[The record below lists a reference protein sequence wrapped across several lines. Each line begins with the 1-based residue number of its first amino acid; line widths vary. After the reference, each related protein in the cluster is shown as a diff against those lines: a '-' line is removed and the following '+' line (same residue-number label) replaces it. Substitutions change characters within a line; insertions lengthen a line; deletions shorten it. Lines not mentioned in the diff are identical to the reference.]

1 MHSQAFRDHLNNDL
15 IPFWNKLRD
24 DTHGGFY
31 GYVGSDLSVDEYA
44 DKGVILNSR
53 ILWFYS
59 ASYRLL
65 KEPGLLDMAAHG
77 FRFLADCCYDK
88 EYGGVYWSMKYDGTP
103 SDDTKH
109 TYNQAFAIYALTAY
123 YNASGDC
130 DALELAYKLF
140 ELIEDVCRDEGGYL
154 EAFLRDF
161 APDSNEKLSENGV
174 MAERT
179 MNTLLHVLEAYTELY
194 RVDGEKKVE
203 QAIRRILAQFMDDIY
218 NPEQGILDVFFDREF
233 NSIIDLESY
242 GHDIEASWLID
253 RACDVL
259 GDESVT
265 ARIRPMTAALARTT
279 YRNAYDIQLHALY
292 NEREGAA
299 VDRQKV
305 WWVQAESVVGF
316 YNAWQKDKT
325 SEELRTAAADIWQF
339 IQDRIIDRRCGEW
352 IENLLPDGTADN
364 HRGIVHLWKC
374 PYHNGRMC
382 IEMASRLSK
391 DENK

>member
-1 MHSQAFRDHLNNDL
+1 MQSQDFRDHLKNDL

-24 DTHGGFY
+24 DVNGGFY
-31 GYVGSDLSVDEYA
+31 GYVAPDLTVDHNA

-65 KEPGLLDMAAHG
+65 REPQLLDMAAHAY
-77 FRFLADCCYDK
+77 RFLAEKCCDSQ
-88 EYGGVYWSMKYDGTP
+88 YGGVYWSMTFDGSP
-103 SDDTKH
+103 ADDTKH

-123 YNASGDC
+123 YDASGDRN
-130 DALELAYKLF
+130 ALRLAYKLY
-140 ELIEDVCRDEGGYL
+140 ELIEGTCRDEGGYL

-161 APDSNEKLSENGV
+161 RPDSNEKLSENGV

-194 RVDGEKKVE
+194 RVDRCVAVGE
-203 QAIRRILAQFMDDIY
+203 AIKRILTQFMDDIY
-218 NPEQGILDVFFDREF
+218 DPDKGILNVFFDREF

-253 RACDVL
+253 RGCDVL
-259 GDESVT
+259 GDEELT
-265 ARIRPMTAALARTT
+265 ARVRPMTDALARTAF
-279 YRNAYDIQLHALY
+279 RNAYDAQLHAVY
-292 NEREGAA
+292 NEREGSA

-316 YNAWQKDKT
+316 YNAWQKNAANAD
-325 SEELRTAAADIWQF
+325 LRQASADIWQF
-339 IQDRIIDRRCGEW
+339 IRNSIIDRRCGEW

-382 IEMASRLSK
+382 IEMATRLQ
-391 DENK
+391 

>member
-1 MHSQAFRDHLNNDL
+1 MQAKSFRDHLKNEL

-24 DTHGGFY
+24 EENGGFY
-31 GYVGSDLSVDEYA
+31 GYVGADLSVDKQA

-59 ASYRLL
+59 SSYLLL
-65 KEPGLLDMAAHG
+65 KDAEMLEMAGHAFSFLKEKCLDS
-77 FRFLADCCYDK
+77 

-109 TYNQAFAIYALTAY
+109 TYNQAFAIYALNAY
-123 YNASGDC
+123 YNASGDREAM
-130 DALELAYKLF
+130 DLAYRLYDI
-140 ELIEDVCRDEGGYL
+140 IEDTCRDEGGYL

-161 APDSNEKLSENGV
+161 RPDSNEKLSENGV
-174 MAERT
+174 IAERT

-194 RVDGEKKVE
+194 RTDRDSRVGA
-203 QAIRRILAQFMDDIY
+203 AIKRILNQFIDDVY
-218 NPEQGILDVFFDREF
+218 NPGQGILNVFFDRDF

-253 RACDVL
+253 RGCDVL
-259 GDESVT
+259 GDEELT
-265 ARIRPMTAALARTT
+265 ARIRPVTRILAETA
-279 YRNAYDIQLHALY
+279 YKNAYDSQLHALY
-292 NEREGAA
+292 NEREGEA

-305 WWVQAESVVGF
+305 WWVQAETIIGF
-316 YNAWQKDKT
+316 YNAWQNNP
-325 SEELRTAAADIWQF
+325 ELTYLRQAASDIWQF
-339 IQDRIIDRRCGEW
+339 VQDNIIDRRCGEW
-352 IENLLPDGTADN
+352 IENLLPDGSVDN

-382 IEMASRLSK
+382 IEMVRRLTA
-391 DENK
+391 EE

>member
-1 MHSQAFRDHLNNDL
+1 MQAQSFKDHLKNDL

-24 DTHGGFY
+24 NANGGFY
-31 GYVGSDLSVDEYA
+31 GYVGDDLSVDEKA

-59 ASYRLL
+59 SSYRLL
-65 KEPGLLDMAAHG
+65 GDPAVLDMAAHAY
-77 FRFLADCCYDK
+77 RFLTEKCHDK
-88 EYGGVYWSMKYDGTP
+88 ENGGVYWSMKYDGTP

-123 YNASGDC
+123 YDASGDRS
-130 DALELAYKLF
+130 ALELAYKF
-140 ELIEDVCRDEGGYL
+140 YDLIENVCRDEGGYL

-161 APDSNEKLSENGV
+161 RPDSNEKLSENGV
-174 MAERT
+174 IAERT

-194 RVDGEKKVE
+194 RVDRQERVGE
-203 QAIRRILAQFMDDIY
+203 AMRRIISQFVDDVY
-218 NPEQGILDVFFDREF
+218 NPERGILDVFFDRDF

-253 RACDVL
+253 RSCDVL
-259 GDESVT
+259 GDAELT
-265 ARIRPMTAALARTT
+265 ARIRPVTRTLAEVT
-279 YRNAYDIQLHALY
+279 YRNAYDSQLHALY
-292 NEREGAA
+292 NECEKGV

-305 WWVQAESVVGF
+305 WWVQAESTVGF
-316 YNAWQKDKT
+316 YNAWQNNPDLT
-325 SEELRTAAADIWQF
+325 ELKQAAEDIWQF
-339 IQDRIIDRRCGEW
+339 VQDKIIDRRCGEW
-352 IENLLPDGTADN
+352 IENLLPDGSVDN

-382 IEMASRLSK
+382 IEMANRLS
-391 DENK
+391 ENN